1 MFETIKEQL
10 KEPVATVL
18 RKAAEEDLQKGFI
31 KTAIISGIL
40 SFINVIL
47 SIVKIIKSSFGY
59 YYSSLSKAEQWERR
73 WSEIEDAELISGFFK
88 TWVMVAI
95 VMAVLALILLVIAK
109 LVKNKKEYANTLS
122 MINSVASLC
131 VIGNTL
137 NVILTLIYV
146 PLGILVSFAT
156 FVYAGLTLIN
166 AYRDSLDLENTDTLV
181 LVTTGVLTVFVVIVA
196 VLIANITKTSL
207 SDITSLLELLDIVEY

>member
-1 MFETIKEQL
+1 
-10 KEPVATVL
+10 
-18 RKAAEEDLQKGFI
+18 
-31 KTAIISGIL
+31 
-40 SFINVIL
+40 
-47 SIVKIIKSSFGY
+47 
-59 YYSSLSKAEQWERR
+59 
-73 WSEIEDAELISGFFK
+73 
-88 TWVMVAI
+88 MVAI